1 MDIKGDSAWDREE
14 FSATF
19 SLYLI
24 QNALNSPGFR
34 LSLSVWAGGNLQP
47 KGGVSWQGHPL
58 STLHT
63 AQVSRLGSFHTHA
76 THYSHFKTPLFLV

>member
-1 MDIKGDSAWDREE
+1 LTQLFW
-14 FSATF
+14 
-19 SLYLI
+19 LYFI

-47 KGGVSWQGHPL
+47 KGWVSWQGQPL

-63 AQVSRLGSFHTHA
+63 AQVSRLG
-76 THYSHFKTPLFLV
+76 